1 MGGFTE
7 PALASDGT
15 YLYLLLGGALLK
27 IGTGYNGSYKGHIYM
42 QNDEFTKE
50 KTGWLGYSNG
60 QLYYRRNSKRNADH
74 LHLVNTDSLTIKSMN
89 PVNMLPIREG
99 FNYTLF
105 TDEDSLNAI
114 CTNRDVSILIKEFY
128 LNFKFISFFFRT
140 LWLCAV

>member
-1 MGGFTE
+1 
-7 PALASDGT
+7 
-15 YLYLLLGGALLK
+15 
-27 IGTGYNGSYKGHIYM
+27 M

-50 KTGWLGYSNG
+50 KTGWLGFSNG

-74 LHLVNTDSLTIKSMN
+74 LHLVNTELLTIKSMN

-114 CTNRDVSILIKEFY
+114 CTNRDVSYIMYILIYGSEILK
-128 LNFKFISFFFRT
+128 IT
-140 LWLCAV
+140 A